1 MLKDND
7 IKINELKDLFSKWK
21 MQIDKIVNENN
32 VDTLYTEHEF
42 YEHLVALYNW
52 VNNGNNFEDMFGTEE
67 EQKDKDHL
75 LITYDI
81 IDDIIDAIKDC
92 CYNFKQYENDNYF
105 KNKKVM
111 FIDSSYSLYKEE
123 EYNKINMA

>member
-1 MLKDND
+1 MKICLEQKKNKK
-7 IKINELKDLFSKWK
+7 IKI
-21 MQIDKIVNENN
+21 I
-32 VDTLYTEHEF
+32 
-42 YEHLVALYNW
+42 
-52 VNNGNNFEDMFGTEE
+52 
-67 EQKDKDHL
+67 
-75 LITYDI
+75 YDI

-111 FIDSSYSLYKEE
+111 FIDSTSSYSLYKEE